1 MKKSIIATGAAS
13 LALAAM
19 PMLGA
24 FADVTDTVVLT
35 IPDACSVGQTSSSQ
49 TGGGVTLT
57 ETNAVNEHLYQW
69 DADGTAGG
77 ILKVSCN
84 DASGWQVKAV
94 GASTGTPVTSMTP
107 SGSGTA
113 IATGTATSGATSNWA
128 FKVAG
133 TSGVTVVSTYQNY
146 AAVPATATKVAGG
159 SAAISEGSIYT
170 GYQVWVSAT
179 QQADTYTG
187 KVTYTVTHP
196 NS

>member
-1 MKKSIIATGAAS
+1 MKKLLAGAGAV
-13 LALAAM
+13 ALAAM
-19 PMLGA
+19 PMVGA

-57 ETNAVNEHLYQW
+57 ESNAVNEHLYSW
-69 DADGTAGG
+69 DADGIAGG
-77 ILKVSCN
+77 TLKVSCN

-94 GASTGTPVTSMTP
+94 GASTGTPVTSMAA
-107 SGSGTA
+107 SGSGTP
-113 IATGTATSGATSNWA
+113 IVTGTATSGPTSNWA

-159 SAAISEGSIYT
+159 SGAISEGAIYT

>member
-1 MKKSIIATGAAS
+1 MKKSIIAAS
-13 LALAAM
+13 ASAVALAAM
-19 PMLGA
+19 PALGA
-24 FADVTDTVVLT
+24 FADVTDTVVVT

-49 TGGGVTLT
+49 TGGGVTVT
-57 ETNAVNEHLYQW
+57 ESNAANEHLYTW

-77 ILKVSCN
+77 TLKVSCN

-94 GASTGTPVTSMTP
+94 GASTGTPVTSMAA
-107 SGSGTA
+107 SGSGTP
-113 IATGTATSGATSNWA
+113 IVTGTATSGATSNWA

-133 TSGVTVVSTYQNY
+133 TTGVDVVSTYTNY

-159 SAAISEGSIYT
+159 NGAVSEGTIYT

-187 KVTYTVTHP
+187 KVTYTITHP